1 MAASPAYRPRLADA
15 RLRELLGSFAAV
27 MINGPR
33 ATGKT
38 TTAAQLAAEVVR
50 LDQPAQAAVFRA
62 DPDAALRSFAQP
74 LLLDEWQE
82 APEVLGAVKRAVDT
96 DRRPGRFLLTGSV
109 RADLESQMWPATGR
123 VVRLRMFGLTERE
136 LAGQLAASQPSFF
149 EKLAS
154 ADPRSFRL
162 PSTVP
167 DLTGYLELAL
177 RGGFP
182 EVVFPNLSEAA
193 RRTWLD
199 SYLDQLLTRDAA
211 LVDQN
216 RDPARMRK
224 YFEALALNTAGLAA
238 DKALSA
244 AAGIN
249 AKTAAAYDRLLA
261 NLFVLEQV
269 PAWSTN
275 RLKRLVKASKRYIVD
290 SSLAASGAGLSLRT
304 VMAEGDL
311 FGRLIDTFVLS
322 QLRPEA
328 ALSIDP
334 CRMYHLRT
342 ESGRHEID
350 LVVERE
356 AGRVL
361 GIEVKAC
368 AAPRDEDAKH
378 LHWLRGEL
386 GARFIAGAVLHTGPS
401 IYRLGDRILAI
412 PICAIW
418 G

>member
-1 MAASPAYRPRLADA
+1 MKSSPSNRRNGHDPDHEGGSAAEELSSRGRGALAGRVGAQPPADEQFTLVKTFIEMLRGSRGCGFLVA
-15 RLRELLGSFAAV
+15 RL
-27 MINGPR
+27 
-33 ATGKT
+33 
-38 TTAAQLAAEVVR
+38 
-50 LDQPAQAAVFRA
+50 
-62 DPDAALRSFAQP
+62 
-74 LLLDEWQE
+74 
-82 APEVLGAVKRAVDT
+82 
-96 DRRPGRFLLTGSV
+96 
-109 RADLESQMWPATGR
+109 
-123 VVRLRMFGLTERE
+123 
-136 LAGQLAASQPSFF
+136 
-149 EKLAS
+149 
-154 ADPRSFRL
+154 
-162 PSTVP
+162 
-167 DLTGYLELAL
+167 
-177 RGGFP
+177 
-182 EVVFPNLSEAA
+182 
-193 RRTWLD
+193 
-199 SYLDQLLTRDAA
+199 
-211 LVDQN
+211 
-216 RDPARMRK
+216 
-224 YFEALALNTAGLAA
+224 
-238 DKALSA
+238 
-244 AAGIN
+244 
-249 AKTAAAYDRLLA
+249 AAAYDQLLA

-290 SSLAASGAGLSLRT
+290 SSLAASGSGLSLRT

-334 CRMYHLRT
+334 CRMHHLRT

-361 GIEVKAC
+361 GIEIKAC

-412 PICAIW
+412 PICALW